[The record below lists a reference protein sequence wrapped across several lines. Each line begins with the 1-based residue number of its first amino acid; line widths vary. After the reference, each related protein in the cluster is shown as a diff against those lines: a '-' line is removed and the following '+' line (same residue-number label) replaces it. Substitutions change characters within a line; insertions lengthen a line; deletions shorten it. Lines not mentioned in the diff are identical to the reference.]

1 MPNKGQR
8 QKAYEEI
15 QKACQAV
22 GGTFHYIQFQK
33 LDFGEMNVV
42 DLFYNADVAIVDLSV
57 LVCLM
62 LYHLYT
68 GIFRVYMSVLYSNWK
83 DIFYEQDQQSPLFY
97 RLGVRESFGMKQNIL
112 IFNDCDPESSVHL
125 KVNFLCL

>member
-1 MPNKGQR
+1 MPNKEQR

-57 LVCLM
+57 LVCLT
-62 LYHLYT
+62 LYHLYWC
-68 GIFRVYMSVLYSNWK
+68 I
-83 DIFYEQDQQSPLFY
+83 QSL
-97 RLGVRESFGMKQNIL
+97 
-112 IFNDCDPESSVHL
+112 
-125 KVNFLCL
+125 